1 MVLPFS
7 LSELNKSSSFWYGLK
22 DLFMLHKLGAKVSLT
37 VKTDDVISDAREVD
51 RTSSTLRAFQGRMGL
66 RRFVVSGLHEWYQQ

>member
-37 VKTDDVISDAREVD
+37 VKTDGVISDAREVD
-51 RTSSTLRAFQGRMGL
+51 P
-66 RRFVVSGLHEWYQQ
+66 HE

>member
-7 LSELNKSSSFWYGLK
+7 LSELNESCSFWYGLK
-22 DLFMLHKLGAKVSLT
+22 DLFTLHKLDDKVFLT

-51 RTSSTLRAFQGRMGL
+51 PHEQLRAFQGQRSFK
-66 RRFVVSGLHEWYQQ
+66 RV

>member
-22 DLFMLHKLGAKVSLT
+22 DLVMLHKFGAKVSLT
-37 VKTDDVISDAREVD
+37 VKTDGVISDAREVD
-51 RTSSTLRAFQGRMGL
+51 P
-66 RRFVVSGLHEWYQQ
+66 HE

>member
-7 LSELNKSSSFWYGLK
+7 LSELNESSSFWYGLK
-22 DLFMLHKLGAKVSLT
+22 DLFTLHKLDDKVSLT

-51 RTSSTLRAFQGRMGL
+51 PQEQLRAFQGRMGL
-66 RRFVVSGLHEWYQQ
+66 RRE

>member
-7 LSELNKSSSFWYGLK
+7 LSELNESSSFWYGLK
-22 DLFMLHKLGAKVSLT
+22 DLFTLHKLDDKVSLT

-51 RTSSTLRAFQGRMGL
+51 PHEQLRAFQGRM
-66 RRFVVSGLHEWYQQ
+66 SGANGS

>member
-7 LSELNKSSSFWYGLK
+7 LSELNESSSFWYGLK
-22 DLFMLHKLGAKVSLT
+22 DLFTLHKLDYKVSLT

-51 RTSSTLRAFQGRMGL
+51 P
-66 RRFVVSGLHEWYQQ
+66 HE

>member
-51 RTSSTLRAFQGRMGL
+51 P
-66 RRFVVSGLHEWYQQ
+66 HE